1 MLILILCH
9 SWRWTSSISG
19 MNQRGTMKDFYKG
32 LHTFTIFQYLQYIV
46 CLATLSIITAKLC
59 KIVPLTQYLQSLHLQ
74 MNRISRGKKILLLP
88 QSYFFKMLKHKCSS
102 LQRCSFGESLR
113 WLCWTFTS
121 SLPFP
126 PPVGK
131 CKMRKMNSLLVF

>member
-9 SWRWTSSISG
+9 PWRWTSSISG

-32 LHTFTIFQYLQYIV
+32 LHTFTTFQYLQYIV

-74 MNRISRGKKILLLP
+74 MNRISRGKKYYCFPSHI
-88 QSYFFKMLKHKCSS
+88 SLKCWNTSAAVS
-102 LQRCSFGESLR
+102 RDAALESL
-113 WLCWTFTS
+113 WDDCAEPLQVPCLSHPLWANAKWEKWTHF
-121 SLPFP
+121 
-126 PPVGK
+126 
-131 CKMRKMNSLLVF
+131 